1 MLDNFLAK
9 NATAHK

>member
-9 NATAHK
+9 NATAH